1 MKIMKKT
8 RLVIA
13 ISSSLLVL
21 SACQTR
27 PDESAQELAGESTR
41 AAPLSTSSAKTPA
54 TKAVSKSG
62 VHSFMLDNGMK
73 ILVKPDHRSP
83 VVVSQVW
90 YNVGGSYEYAGVTG
104 VSHALEH
111 MMFKGTK
118 RLKPGEFSEIIAAN
132 GGSENAFTGKD
143 YTAYFQ
149 RIASDRLELCLENE
163 ADRMRNLQLSDEE
176 FKKEIEVIK
185 EERRSRTDDSP
196 TSLTYERFNAAA
208 FINSSYQQPII
219 GWMDDLDSMQ
229 LADLS
234 TWYKTWYAPNNAT
247 LVVAGDIDP
256 QQVYQWAEKYFGP
269 LEPSRITPPK
279 PRREVAQL
287 GERRITVKVPAK
299 VPYLL
304 MGYKT
309 PVLKTAK
316 NAWEVY
322 ALEVLAG
329 VLDGGNSS
337 RLSQRLVRKSEVAT
351 SAGAGYDPYARQQAL
366 FLFDGVPRDGHST
379 RELEM
384 AIKEQIE
391 LIQKKAPSEKELS
404 RVKAQVM
411 AASVYEKDSVFYQAM
426 QLGTLEAVGLGWQ
439 KKDDYLQK
447 IQQVTAQQVQAVAKK
462 YLIDDSL
469 TVAVLDPQP
478 LDPAKNRKAA
488 SAAGGRHGH

>member
-1 MKIMKKT
+1 MKILKKT
-8 RLVIA
+8 SLMFV
-13 ISSSLLVL
+13 ISSSLLAL
-21 SACQTR
+21 SACQPR
-27 PDESAQELAGESTR
+27 PDADASVSARAADTSAQSSTPSSTR
-41 AAPLSTSSAKTPA
+41 MTSE
-54 TKAVSKSG
+54 SG
-62 VHSFMLDNGMK
+62 VYSYTLDNGMK
-73 ILVKPDHRSP
+73 ILVQPDHRSP

-90 YNVGGSYEYAGVTG
+90 YKVGGSYEYAGVTG

-163 ADRMRNLQLSDEE
+163 ADRMRNLQLNDEE

-196 TSLTYERFNAAA
+196 TSFTYERFNAAA

-219 GWMDDLDSMQ
+219 GWMEDLDSMQ
-229 LADLS
+229 LEDLS
-234 TWYKTWYAPNNAT
+234 EWYKTWYAPNNAT
-247 LVVAGDIDP
+247 LVVAGDVDP
-256 QQVYQWAEKYFGP
+256 QQVLQWAKKYFGP
-269 LEPSRITPPK
+269 LKPSHIESLK
-279 PRREVAQL
+279 PRREVAQK

-304 MGYKT
+304 MGYKV

-316 NAWEVY
+316 DEWEIY

-329 VLDGGNSS
+329 VLDGGNGS
-337 RLSQRLVRKSEVAT
+337 RLSQQLVRKDEIAS
-351 SAGAGYDPYARQQAL
+351 SAGAGYDLYARQQTL
-366 FLFDGVPRDGHST
+366 FLFNGVPRDGHST
-379 RELEM
+379 VELEQ
-384 AIKEQIE
+384 AIKKQIKK
-391 LIQKKAPSEKELS
+391 IQNKAPSEQELS

-426 QLGTLEAVGLGWQ
+426 QMGTLETVGLSWQ
-439 KKDDYLQK
+439 KKNDYLK
-447 IQQVTAQQVQAVAKK
+447 KVQQVSAEQVQAVARK
-462 YLIDDSL
+462 YLVEDSL
-469 TVAVLDPQP
+469 TVAILDPQP
-478 LDPAKNRKAA
+478 IDSAARRK
-488 SAAGGRHGH
+488 SAAGGRHGR

>member
-1 MKIMKKT
+1 MKILKKT
-8 RLVIA
+8 SLMIV
-13 ISSSLLVL
+13 ISSSLLAL
-21 SACQTR
+21 SACQPR
-27 PDESAQELAGESTR
+27 PDADVSASTSTR
-41 AAPLSTSSAKTPA
+41 ASAQNSAPPSASE
-54 TKAVSKSG
+54 VSESG
-62 VHSFMLDNGMK
+62 VYSFMLDNGMK
-73 ILVKPDHRSP
+73 ILVQPDHRSP

-90 YNVGGSYEYAGVTG
+90 YKVGGSYEYAGVTG

-163 ADRMRNLQLSDEE
+163 ADRMRNLQLNDEE

-196 TSLTYERFNAAA
+196 TSFTYERFNAAA

-219 GWMDDLDSMQ
+219 GWMEDLDSMQ
-229 LADLS
+229 LKDLS
-234 TWYKTWYAPNNAT
+234 AWYKTWYAPNNAT

-256 QQVYQWAEKYFGP
+256 QQVFQMAKKYFGP
-269 LEPSRITPPK
+269 LKPSHIESVK
-279 PRREVAQL
+279 PRREVAQK

-304 MGYKT
+304 MGYKV

-316 NAWEVY
+316 EEWEVY

-337 RLSQRLVRKSEVAT
+337 RLSQQLVRRDEIASSV
-351 SAGAGYDPYARQQAL
+351 GAGYDMYARQQTL
-366 FLFDGVPRDGHST
+366 FLFNGVPRDGHST
-379 RELEM
+379 VELEK
-384 AIKEQIE
+384 AIKKQIE
-391 LIQKKAPSEKELS
+391 RIQKKAPSEQELS

-411 AASVYEKDSVFYQAM
+411 ASSVYEKDSVFYQAM
-426 QLGTLEAVGLGWQ
+426 QMGTLETVGLSWQ
-439 KKDDYLQK
+439 KKDDYLK
-447 IQQVTAQQVQAVAKK
+447 KVQQVSAEQVQAVARK
-462 YLIDDSL
+462 YLVDDSL
-469 TVAVLDPQP
+469 TVAILDPQP
-478 LDPAKNRKAA
+478 VDPAAHRKHTT
-488 SAAGGRHGH
+488 GGRHGH

>member
-1 MKIMKKT
+1 MKILKKT
-8 RLVIA
+8 SLMIV
-13 ISSSLLVL
+13 ISSSLLAL
-21 SACQTR
+21 SACQPR
-27 PDESAQELAGESTR
+27 PDADVSASTSTSTR
-41 AAPLSTSSAKTPA
+41 ASAQNSAPPSASE
-54 TKAVSKSG
+54 VSESG
-62 VHSFMLDNGMK
+62 VYSFMLDNGMK
-73 ILVKPDHRSP
+73 ILVQPDHRSP

-90 YNVGGSYEYAGVTG
+90 YKVGGSYEYAGVTG

-163 ADRMRNLQLSDEE
+163 ADRMRNLQLNDEE

-196 TSLTYERFNAAA
+196 TSFTYERFNAAA

-219 GWMDDLDSMQ
+219 GWMEDLDSMQ
-229 LADLS
+229 LKDLS
-234 TWYKTWYAPNNAT
+234 AWYKTWYAPNNAT

-256 QQVYQWAEKYFGP
+256 QQVFQMAKKYFGP
-269 LEPSRITPPK
+269 LKPSHIESVK
-279 PRREVAQL
+279 PRREVAQK

-304 MGYKT
+304 MGYKV

-316 NAWEVY
+316 EEWEVY

-337 RLSQRLVRKSEVAT
+337 RLSQQLVRRDEIASSV
-351 SAGAGYDPYARQQAL
+351 GAGYDMYARQQTL
-366 FLFDGVPRDGHST
+366 FLFNGVPRDGHST
-379 RELEM
+379 VELEK
-384 AIKEQIE
+384 AIKKQIE
-391 LIQKKAPSEKELS
+391 RIQKKAPSEQELS

-411 AASVYEKDSVFYQAM
+411 ASSVYEKDSVFYQAM
-426 QLGTLEAVGLGWQ
+426 QMGTLETVGLSWQ
-439 KKDDYLQK
+439 KKDDYLK
-447 IQQVTAQQVQAVAKK
+447 KVQQVSAEQVQAVARK
-462 YLIDDSL
+462 YLVDDSL
-469 TVAVLDPQP
+469 TVAILDPQP
-478 LDPAKNRKAA
+478 VDPAAHRKHTT
-488 SAAGGRHGH
+488 GGRHGH